1 MTLKR
6 IRLELARDPEFP
18 DGSAHHGYEF
28 VAPITG
34 DGRIN
39 PEEWKRHRN
48 LCRVRRF
55 WAGAEDETG
64 QVTRKPGGNWAFH
77 YEAHGQESDDD
88 TGYRFGDH
96 RFVPG
101 EYVSIREHDD
111 DRLRTFRIVS
121 VRNVT

>member
-18 DGSAHHGYEF
+18 EGSAHHGYEF

-34 DGRIN
+34 DGRID
-39 PEEWKRHRN
+39 PEEWKRQRA

-55 WAGAEDETG
+55 WSGQEDETG
-64 QVTRKPGGNWAFH
+64 QVVRKPGGTWAFH
-77 YEAHGQESDDD
+77 YEGHGAESDDD
-88 TGYRFGDH
+88 TGYRFADH

-101 EYVSIREHDD
+101 EYISIREHDD
-111 DRLRTFRIVS
+111 DRLRTFRIAS
-121 VRNVT
+121 VRNSV